1 MTNEH
6 FAYLDELK
14 IQLPAIKFIKA
25 VKLALEEY
33 FEQDENFD
41 LFVENV
47 RLLMH
52 LENLTVETLSEKA
65 GFNRSYVGRLLRKE
79 SSHRNV
85 SVDSIRKMAKTL
97 NVKPRFLIQAEIQ
110 KMFRKSLEGAD

>member
-1 MTNEH
+1 MNNEH

-14 IQLPAIKFIKA
+14 IQLPALKFIRA
-25 VKLALEEY
+25 VKLALIKY

-41 LFVENV
+41 RYVENV

-79 SSHRNV
+79 SSHRKV
-85 SVDSIRKMAKTL
+85 SVDSVRKMAETL
-97 NVKPRFLIQAEIQ
+97 NVKPSFLILAEIQ
-110 KMFRKSLEGAD
+110 KIFRKSLEGVE